1 MSGSTPLIGTLNCK
15 RRSGSPYWTEK
26 MTIVRIRGIK
36 RYQAKGRWYA
46 YHRQTGKRLKAE
58 FGTGEF
64 FAELAALERKAKATK
79 ALPGTLG
86 LLLASYRGSRAFK
99 EDLAVSTQQGYGRM
113 MNLLKPLD
121 QMPLVELTPQFIA
134 GLRDRMADKH
144 GRRIANYVM
153 AVISVACE
161 HGKEQGIIKENPVRG
176 VKRVRRVRGAPP
188 ANRPWTEAERRVVL
202 TQGPPQ
208 IRIPVALGMFTG
220 LRKGDVLK
228 LTKSALRNGYIWRRT
243 SKTGQEVSIPIH
255 PDLAQ
260 LLGAVP
266 THDAVTLAATT
277 NGTPWTISG
286 FNSTF
291 IKAVAKLHGHGLVG
305 EGLTFHGLRH
315 TVGTLLIEA
324 GADIDTVRRW
334 LGQKTLAMAIH
345 YSETADTSDRMQG
358 LMTKLDPLGT
368 KRRTKVSNS
377 LEKVSNSDSSFSGK

>member
-1 MSGSTPLIGTLNCK
+1 MRCCSCFAATFAPRRATSIASHPAPPPTSRNTSGRADAGCK
-15 RRSGSPYWTEK
+15 RR
-26 MTIVRIRGIK
+26 RR
-36 RYQAKGRWYA
+36 
-46 YHRQTGKRLKAE
+46 HRR
-58 FGTGEF
+58 
-64 FAELAALERKAKATK
+64 ALERMRRHSLTVNHP
-79 ALPGTLG
+79 PGRHT
-86 LLLASYRGSRAFK
+86 S
-99 EDLAVSTQQGYGRM
+99 
-113 MNLLKPLD
+113 
-121 QMPLVELTPQFIA
+121 VELTPQFIA

-161 HGKEQGIIKENPVRG
+161 HGNEQGIIKENPVRG
-176 VKRVRRVRGAPP
+176 VKRVRRARGAPA
-188 ANRPWTEAERRVVL
+188 ANRPWTETERQVVL

-228 LTKSALRNGYIWRRT
+228 LTKSAIRNGQIWRRT

-255 PDLAQ
+255 PDVAQ
-260 LLGAVP
+260 LLAAEP
-266 THDAVTLAATT
+266 AHDAVTIAVTT

-291 IKAVAKLHGHGLVG
+291 IKAIAKLQGQGVVG

-315 TVGTLLIEA
+315 TVGRLLIEA

-345 YSETADTSDRMQG
+345 YSETADTSERMQR

-377 LEKVSNSDSSFSGK
+377 AEKVSNSDSDFSRK